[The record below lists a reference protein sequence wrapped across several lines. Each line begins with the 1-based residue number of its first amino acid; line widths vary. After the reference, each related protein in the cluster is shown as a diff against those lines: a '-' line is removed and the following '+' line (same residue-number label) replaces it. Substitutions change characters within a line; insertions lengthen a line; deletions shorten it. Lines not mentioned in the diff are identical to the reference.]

1 MGTNLIL
8 VFLLSL
14 CSISFSQECSRGLL
28 EDVDFP
34 GTDITFLYSP
44 DVNHCQLLCTEHASC
59 QFFTFVRPD
68 WTRDDRHFYCY
79 LKSTPSGQPKTET
92 SLLGVTSGFSLKNC
106 FPYPEHCISQV
117 YKNVDF
123 LGADYRSLFT
133 SDYEECQRVCT
144 KDPGCKFFTFVNANF
159 QNERIRHKCHLKYT
173 WTIPRTPIVERTAG
187 VVSGFTNRAETPNPS
202 DTACQGELF
211 SSTDIR
217 GSDFEMLPA
226 ASPEHC
232 QTLCSA
238 HPRCTYF
245 SYDSN
250 DLKCYL
256 KSNANEMVTSFKER
270 VTSGLPAHLCQ
281 LNNSWVKDVHEGI
294 DFRGSDMRFE
304 LADDPEEC
312 QKKCTQ
318 EPNCQFY
325 TYVNRN
331 FRDKT
336 FWRRCYLKRVI
347 TIPAPPKVNKLADV
361 VSGFSQKNCFSSAHS
376 G

>member
-281 LNNSWVKDVHEGI
+281 LNNSAAAISSVSSPYLLLPKLTNWLMLYPASHRRTVLVQLIQGS
-294 DFRGSDMRFE
+294 FRSRTTPQLLRLWPFRPPSP
-304 LADDPEEC
+304 LLPC
-312 QKKCTQ
+312 CFCILR
-318 EPNCQFY
+318 PY
-325 TYVNRN
+325 T
-331 FRDKT
+331 
-336 FWRRCYLKRVI
+336 
-347 TIPAPPKVNKLADV
+347 PPHFSLP
-361 VSGFSQKNCFSSAHS
+361 VSSSPS
-376 G
+376 